1 MNGYL
6 VPSMAKKYLEHGII
20 TRYTELPRF
29 PHCRAE
35 LLYTF
40 LRKAAKEDQRND
52 CELLPLATTL
62 MQVALDTHDMV
73 NNPQAGVGGRGDR
86 KTQLRVLAGDYFS
99 SRFYQLLAQ
108 AGQIE
113 WVGRLADAIC
123 EINRLKVSLYMK
135 MKQLKLSAEEYLTAS
150 VQIKSTLFK
159 AFTHAFEGA
168 YREWWPEV
176 LEAFTFCEVIAD
188 ELERSESPDEIE
200 HSWTHWYL
208 LQRGDWRPYGWSDS
222 DTVHDMADGTPL
234 SGARSE
240 LRRLLEA
247 QCRHLSVLLS
257 SIRSD
262 KLAGELNRIADPFV
276 RMVSGAEVLEEI

>member
-40 LRKAAKEDQRND
+40 LQRASEADRRND

-73 NNPQAGVGGRGDR
+73 SNPEAGVRGRGDR

-108 AGQIE
+108 AGQID
-113 WVGRLADAIC
+113 WVARLSDAIC

-135 MKQLKLSAEEYLTAS
+135 MKQLKLTAEEYLKSS
-150 VQIKSTLFK
+150 VQIKSALFM

-168 YREWWPEV
+168 YRKWWPEV

-188 ELERSESPDEIE
+188 ELERSESPDGIE

-208 LQRGDWRPYGWSDS
+208 LQRGDWLPFNGWAS
-222 DTVHDMADGTPL
+222 AGANGAEL

-247 QCRHLSVLLS
+247 RCRHLSALLS

-262 KLAGELNRIADPFV
+262 KLAGELSRIAEPFV
-276 RMVSGAEVLEEI
+276 RKVSGAEVLEEI